1 VQFEHWAP
9 EQASA
14 INLTDLEPVVV
25 GGGLGT
31 RLGDV
36 ANRLIPRAM
45 EAHLFISD
53 QPPDVRLS
61 ELGDVGGAIAS
72 ARLVPIGRASPTAQ

>member
-14 INLTDLEPVVV
+14 INLTSRSSRVDQPVRDVTEP
-25 GGGLGT
+25 GAEAAA
-31 RLGDV
+31 DD
-36 ANRLIPRAM
+36 